1 MRFTIPAVLVLCL
14 AGATF
19 AGDEGVKGRWKF
31 SIYERGQQT
40 TFWLLHL
47 ESSKDGKLTASGE
60 PLRGAP
66 GVKIDE
72 VKIVGDLL
80 QLKMNATIKTPQGP
94 RQLSFDFEGKL
105 PKPGAKKILGSFS
118 DGDGAT
124 PAALEAT
131 TATTIFELDRETV
144 LRTPT
149 DPKAFVAIFNL
160 INDAKENKVAAK
172 ELQEWVDSS
181 LKAADA
187 YGSRYQTLHGLRLL
201 EELAAQKAYASVA
214 AETAGKFAKQIEGQG
229 SPLTQLDTLTSLG
242 QILRQI
248 DKKDDAAALEA
259 RIEKLE
265 VGAFTEYSKTA
276 LNYRIE
282 KFAGRKAKST
292 RAVLVELFTGAQ
304 CPSCVA
310 ADMAFDGLEKSY
322 APADVV
328 LLQYHMHI
336 PRPEPMTN
344 ADSEARFEYYAESY
358 AKRVRGPPAI
368 VFNGKPDAPSG
379 GGRDDAGERYKDFC
393 ETINKL
399 LEAPTTVQ
407 ISASA
412 VRTGDTIAIKAKVSD
427 LDKPGDKIRLR
438 LVLVEDWVRY
448 KGTNGLQY
456 HHRVVRAMP
465 GGAKGFSL
473 KAKDFEQSADIDIVQ
488 LRKSLNKQL
497 NEEYPDGPR
506 PMRLQNLHVVAFVQ
520 NDDTTEVLHA
530 VEVPVKEK

>member
-1 MRFTIPAVLVLCL
+1 
-14 AGATF
+14 
-19 AGDEGVKGRWKF
+19 
-31 SIYERGQQT
+31 
-40 TFWLLHL
+40 
-47 ESSKDGKLTASGE
+47 
-60 PLRGAP
+60 
-66 GVKIDE
+66 
-72 VKIVGDLL
+72 
-80 QLKMNATIKTPQGP
+80 
-94 RQLSFDFEGKL
+94 
-105 PKPGAKKILGSFS
+105 
-118 DGDGAT
+118 
-124 PAALEAT
+124 
-131 TATTIFELDRETV
+131 
-144 LRTPT
+144 
-149 DPKAFVAIFNL
+149 
-160 INDAKENKVAAK
+160 
-172 ELQEWVDSS
+172 
-181 LKAADA
+181 
-187 YGSRYQTLHGLRLL
+187 
-201 EELAAQKAYASVA
+201 
-214 AETAGKFAKQIEGQG
+214 
-229 SPLTQLDTLTSLG
+229 
-242 QILRQI
+242 
-248 DKKDDAAALEA
+248 
-259 RIEKLE
+259 
-265 VGAFTEYSKTA
+265 
-276 LNYRIE
+276 
-282 KFAGRKAKST
+282 
-292 RAVLVELFTGAQ
+292 
-304 CPSCVA
+304 
-310 ADMAFDGLEKSY
+310 MAFDGLEKSY

-358 AKRVRGPPAI
+358 AKRVRGTPAI